1 MNSREFEKA
10 PGSRD
15 WALGGR
21 GEREEKGERRTERR
35 ESGAGS
41 GWDRGLRGGAVAKM
55 LCHGGF
61 LRLRMSED
69 EASAVEFPPPT
80 GVEPVLHRAA
90 RLGDHAEIR
99 RLVAAGADVNAAF
112 NWPQNP
118 DCSSVTATPLMIAA
132 GSADGASVETVRLL
146 VELGADPKVILE
158 VESATT
164 FALRGKGWGA
174 IPLGGDAARA
184 RALVEVGSPL
194 PENLGARNR
203 LLCDVA
209 VLGDAERLAILLERG
224 FDPKGYW
231 DQERAKERNKWV
243 YRPDPNG
250 DELHEGMS
258 PETNESLK
266 AARKQFQDETYERLT
281 SGPSSRELPLFRAA
295 ESGNAECVR
304 LLLKAGADAKAR
316 DYSGQSAMFC
326 AATLATIEALKEA
339 GLCVDD
345 PDGHEFSPLDQAVG
359 EGLDAIP
366 RIKAL
371 IAAGANVNA
380 SHDRGYTVFMS
391 ACGAM
396 ARHPAILRVLVES
409 GADPHA
415 VAEVGYNAFHAA
427 IDVNFEAN
435 REESV
440 RGVLGNLKE
449 LGVNIEER
457 NLRGHTPLARA
468 IDEGTGREVR
478 VLCELGANPNAVCTQ
493 YRHNGE
499 KYVPVELPLLF
510 HATWGSGMLKDEK
523 TEALLKAGADTM
535 AKDAEGFAPLH
546 IAVSELSSHA
556 DDNVAEYHRFF
567 EGVRQLRTAGEALPT
582 TRDAFVHVALPVFRE
597 FVRGFAAEIPNRDR
611 SQYADKWRQE
621 SIECISLLCA
631 YESWARHIVRLQRQQ
646 EGEPTPPA

>member
-1 MNSREFEKA
+1 M
-10 PGSRD
+10 RD
-15 WALGGR
+15 
-21 GEREEKGERRTERR
+21 GE
-35 ESGAGS
+35 
-41 GWDRGLRGGAVAKM
+41 
-55 LCHGGF
+55 
-61 LRLRMSED
+61 ED
-69 EASAVEFPPPT
+69 VLEFPPPS
-80 GVEPVLHRAA
+80 GVEPAIHRAA

-99 RLVAAGADVNAAF
+99 RLVAAGADVNAVF

-118 DCSSVTATPLMIAA
+118 DYSSITATPLMIAA
-132 GSADGASVETVRLL
+132 GSNDGASVETVRLL
-146 VELGADPKVILE
+146 VELGADPKVILDI
-158 VESATT
+158 ESATT

-184 RALVEVGSPL
+184 RALLEAGSPL

-203 LLCDVA
+203 LLCNVA

-231 DQERAKERNKWV
+231 DQGRAKERYMSV
-243 YRPDPNG
+243 YRPDPKG

-281 SGPSSRELPLFRAA
+281 SGPSSSELPLFRAA

-304 LLLKAGADAKAR
+304 LLLKAGADVKAR
-316 DYSGQSAMFC
+316 DYSGQSAMFR
-326 AATLATIEALKEA
+326 AASLAAIEALKEA

-345 PDGHEFSPLDQAVG
+345 SDGHEFSPLDTAVG

-380 SHDRGYTVFMS
+380 SHDRGYTVLMS
-391 ACGAM
+391 ACSAM

-415 VAEVGYNAFHAA
+415 VTDVGYNAFHAA
-427 IDVNFEAN
+427 IDVNFQAN

-440 RGVLGNLKE
+440 RGVLGYLKE
-449 LGVNIEER
+449 LGVNIEQR

-510 HATWGSGMLKDEK
+510 LASRGSGVSSDEK
-523 TEALLKAGADTM
+523 TEALLKAGADPM
-535 AKDAEGFAPLH
+535 VKDAEGFTPLH

-556 DDNVAEYHRFF
+556 DDNVAEYRRFF
-567 EGVRQLRTAGEALPT
+567 EEVRQLRTAGEALPT
-582 TRDAFVHVALPVFRE
+582 TRDAFVDVALPVFRE
-597 FVRGFAAEIPNRDR
+597 FVRGFAAEIPNRHS
-611 SQYADKWRQE
+611 SQYADELRQE
-621 SIECISLLCA
+621 AIECISLLCA
-631 YESWARHIVRLQRQQ
+631 YESWARHTVLAQRSIV
-646 EGEPTPPA
+646 PD